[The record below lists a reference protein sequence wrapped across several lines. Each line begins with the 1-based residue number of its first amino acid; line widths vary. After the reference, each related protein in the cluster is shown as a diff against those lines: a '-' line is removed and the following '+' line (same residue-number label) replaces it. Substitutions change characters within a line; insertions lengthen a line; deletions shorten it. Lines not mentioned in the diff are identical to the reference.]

1 MCIRAEDS
9 LFFLMR
15 CHSFSFSR
23 LHLFPAEPSP
33 PLFFPPYLF
42 FFFLKRSTFCFPL
55 LCSFI
60 VVPSYLPPP
69 SHVSGTATYV

>member
-15 CHSFSFSR
+15 CHNFSFSR

-33 PLFFPPYLF
+33 LSFFSPSLF
-42 FFFLKRSTFCFPL
+42 FFSLKRSTFCFPL

-60 VVPSYLPPP
+60 VVPSYLPLLL
-69 SHVSGTATYV
+69 T